1 MESERSLLN
10 AIAKG
15 NREAM
20 QRLYQ
25 RYAGSLMAVCMRY
38 LGNRDD
44 ARDVLQDCFVKILT
58 HVNAFQYRGE
68 GSLQAW
74 MKRIAVNEALDF
86 LHKEA
91 LFTHSDQLADMPD
104 TPEPDVGGVPPDVLQ
119 QMITSL
125 PAGYRVVL
133 NLYVFEE
140 KSHKEIARLLGIK
153 EDSSASQFFRA
164 KKLLSK
170 KIYDYLKQTEK

>member
-1 MESERSLLN
+1 M
-10 AIAKG
+10 AI
-15 NREAM
+15 
-20 QRLYQ
+20 
-25 RYAGSLMAVCMRY
+25 CMRY
-38 LGNRDD
+38 LGNCDN

-58 HVNAFQYRGE
+58 HVSDFQYRGE
-68 GSLQAW
+68 GSLRAW
-74 MKRIAVNEALDF
+74 MKRIAVNESLDF
-86 LHKEA
+86 LRKEA
-91 LFTHSDQLADMPD
+91 LFSYTDQLADTPD

-164 KKLLSK
+164 KNLLSK
-170 KIYDYLKQTEK
+170 KIHDYIKQTEK

>member
-1 MESERSLLN
+1 M
-10 AIAKG
+10 AI
-15 NREAM
+15 
-20 QRLYQ
+20 
-25 RYAGSLMAVCMRY
+25 CMRY

-44 ARDVLQDCFVKILT
+44 ARDVLQDSFVKILT
-58 HVNAFQYRGE
+58 HVNDFQYRGE
-68 GSLQAW
+68 GSLRAW

-86 LHKEA
+86 LHKKA
-91 LFTHSDQLADMPD
+91 PFTSTDQLADTPD
-104 TPEPDVGGVPPDVLQ
+104 TPEPDVGEVPPDVLQ
-119 QMITSL
+119 QMIASL
-125 PAGYRVVL
+125 PAGYRIVL

-140 KSHKEIARLLGIK
+140 KSHKEIAHLLGIK